1 MTSNLINSLCLFSQV
16 LLTVTRDEQ
25 QNKHTGQSQSLVE
38 QENPIRDGK
47 YPSIGSGGGEGALS
61 PTDMD
66 TAPLLCAYKTFI
78 HITLLTASS
87 WAEWTQAELTSQIQS
102 GSNSYRVPL

>member
-38 QENPIRDGK
+38 QEDPICGGK
-47 YPSIGSGGGEGALS
+47 HPSIGWGAGEGGLL
-61 PTDMD
+61 PTDTD
-66 TAPLLCAYKTFI
+66 TAPLLCVLRAFI
-78 HITLLTASS
+78 HIILLTASS
-87 WAEWTQAELTSQIQS
+87 
-102 GSNSYRVPL
+102 

>member
-25 QNKHTGQSQSLVE
+25 QNKHTGQSQALVE

-47 YPSIGSGGGEGALS
+47 YPSIGRGGGEGGLS
-61 PTDMD
+61 PTAMD
-66 TAPLLCAYKTFI
+66 TAPLLCAHKTFI

-87 WAEWTQAELTSQIQS
+87 
-102 GSNSYRVPL
+102 

>member
-25 QNKHTGQSQSLVE
+25 QNKHPGQSQSLVE

-47 YPSIGSGGGEGALS
+47 YSSIGWGGGEGVVS
-61 PTDMD
+61 PTDTD
-66 TAPLLCAYKTFI
+66 TALLLCATK
-78 HITLLTASS
+78 HLSTLFC
-87 WAEWTQAELTSQIQS
+87 
-102 GSNSYRVPL
+102 

>member
-38 QENPIRDGK
+38 QENPICDGK
-47 YPSIGSGGGEGALS
+47 YPSIGWGGGEGGLL

-66 TAPLLCAYKTFI
+66 IAPLL
-78 HITLLTASS
+78 
-87 WAEWTQAELTSQIQS
+87 
-102 GSNSYRVPL
+102 